1 MSTSKKPRLDKDN
14 TTRPFIPVQQYEV
27 IIPSYA
33 AWFDLSTIHIN
44 EIRGLPE
51 FFNNKNKSKTPS
63 IYKEYRD
70 FMVNTYR
77 LNPLEYLTVTACR
90 RNMTGDVCAIIRIH
104 GFLEQW
110 GLINYQ
116 MDPTAKPTAIG
127 PPFSGQIKIIA
138 EIPKDLQPALS
149 ENQQSTDEA
158 TADATIETNMA
169 TDKGAPEETVKT
181 PEPEKEIKTEGP
193 GHIKTEEASSIKQE
207 ISLNLDLRED
217 IFNTAQ
223 KRHLQK
229 KTIKTCECCKKSQN
243 IYEGYRHES
252 MFVCSECF
260 EANKLPEG
268 TKKEDFD
275 KEMKHEE
282 ESLEDTWTEQEDL
295 LLLEGLEMFPMD
307 WNKIAEH
314 VSSKTREACILRYLK
329 LPTADP
335 RIDPDI
341 KHRGLLD
348 FDAKD
353 KVDNPIMSVVAF
365 LASNVKPEVASS
377 TIHERQDNDAEMKE
391 KEEEDNQQLRADLLH
406 SKVSLFSA
414 RLRQFREKEKLIDL
428 ERREVEY
435 ERWRA
440 QEDLCFL
447 KNRIDSIYARMF
459 HASQA
464 KIAAQQ
470 QQQEEQMPENAI
482 VYLLDDP
489 TLTEEQR
496 KEQLELKQ
504 RYPKQYES
512 RQILLQQQQQQQQ
525 QLQQQQQQQQL
536 QQQSNGIQQV

>member
-1 MSTSKKPRLDKDN
+1 MSASKKPRLDKGN

-149 ENQQSTDEA
+149 SENQQSTDEA
-158 TADATIETNMA
+158 TADATIETNIT
-169 TDKGAPEETVKT
+169 TDKNAPEETVKT
-181 PEPEKEIKTEGP
+181 AEPEKE
-193 GHIKTEEASSIKQE
+193 IKTEEASSIKQE

-217 IFNTAQ
+217 IFSTA
-223 KRHLQK
+223 KNHHAQK
-229 KTIKTCECCKKSQN
+229 KTIKMCECCKKAQS
-243 IYEGYRHES
+243 IYEGYRRES

-260 EANKLPEG
+260 EASKLPEG
-268 TKKEDFD
+268 TKKEDYD

-282 ESLEDTWTEQEDL
+282 EPLEDTWTEQEDI
-295 LLLEGLEMFPMD
+295 LLLEGLEMFPTD

-314 VSSKTREACILRYLK
+314 VTSKTQEACVLRYLK

-353 KVDNPIMSVVAF
+353 KIDNPIMSVVAF

-435 ERWRA
+435 EKWCA

-447 KNRIDSIYARMF
+447 KNRIDSIYTRMF

-470 QQQEEQMPENAI
+470 QQQEEQMPEDAI

-525 QLQQQQQQQQL
+525 HQHQLQ